1 MVKPGYRTSEFWF
14 TLVTF
19 LFSGLYL
26 SGIITDSTQKDDL
39 IQETSRGLEAT
50 ILIIGQLTVLFKYIK
65 GRTELKKLWWDTA
78 TEEERKEADKKNSKP
93 IRKKKRKTNANSN
106 LSVSDIKVLV
116 DQAKNVL
123 QSVKEVA
130 IPQAWNILQLATV
143 EVIQSIENNSPTLKG
158 ADKKTLAM
166 TMISNFYDQ
175 VFTLVNFPFVPKLLQ
190 PIIQKYVKQLLML
203 LVSASI
209 DALVTTFRN
218 AGIFEDPNAAVVPSV
233 DKTPSVSDK

>member
-1 MVKPGYRTSEFWF
+1 MQ
-14 TLVTF
+14 
-19 LFSGLYL
+19 
-26 SGIITDSTQKDDL
+26 TQ
-39 IQETSRGLEAT
+39 
-50 ILIIGQLTVLFKYIK
+50 
-65 GRTELKKLWWDTA
+65 
-78 TEEERKEADKKNSKP
+78 
-93 IRKKKRKTNANSN
+93 N
-106 LSVSDIKVLV
+106 LSVNNIKTLV
-116 DQAKNVL
+116 DQAKNIL

-130 IPQAWNILQLATV
+130 MPQAWNILQLATV

-203 LVSASI
+203 LVSSSI
-209 DALVTTFRN
+209 DALVVTFRN
-218 AGIFEDPNAAVVPSV
+218 NGIFLDPSVSVTPDV